1 MGCFLFQLPPSFRY
15 SAAALKR
22 VLKQLDPAYRNV
34 VEFRHRSWWNE
45 KVYGA
50 FREAGAIFC
59 SVSGPKLPD
68 DLVRTAD
75 DVYVR
80 FHGTT
85 RWYRHDYTK
94 DELAAW
100 ARKIS
105 ESGARTAWVY
115 FNNDRECYAIRN
127 GKELIR
133 QLQKLGVEAGTV
145 RGVRSRAASGGTA
158 AGGKVIQ

>member
-1 MGCFLFQLPPSFRY
+1 
-15 SAAALKR
+15 
-22 VLKQLDPAYRNV
+22 
-34 VEFRHRSWWNE
+34 
-45 KVYGA
+45 VYGA

-59 SVSGPKLPD
+59 SVSGPRLPD

-94 DELAAW
+94 DELRAW

-105 ESGARTAWVY
+105 DSGARTAWVY
-115 FNNDRECYAIRN
+115 FNNDRECYAIKN

-133 QLQKLGVEAGTV
+133 QLQKLGVDAGANRAPVIPREACRPRDPGKRKRV
-145 RGVRSRAASGGTA
+145 SRARDPSSLRSSG
-158 AGGKVIQ
+158 